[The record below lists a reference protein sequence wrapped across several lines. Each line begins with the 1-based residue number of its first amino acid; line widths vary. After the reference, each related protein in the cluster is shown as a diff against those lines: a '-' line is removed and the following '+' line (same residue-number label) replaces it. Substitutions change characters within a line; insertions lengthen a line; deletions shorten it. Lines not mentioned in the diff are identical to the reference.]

1 MIACMNQEATVFHDS
16 NHVLSSLLKIMSVFL
31 VLLEQYHNS
40 IGALSY
46 WSMPE
51 DMCDRNGE

>member
-1 MIACMNQEATVFHDS
+1 MVPVCKLLRISLIACMNQEAIAFHDS

-31 VLLEQYHNS
+31 FLLEQYDDS

-46 WSMPE
+46 
-51 DMCDRNGE
+51 